1 MYFNKNPHKRKQMKG
16 GKSMDVSFKGFENL
30 LKAFAD
36 DTSTD
41 DFSLMYE
48 VHQKVLDIK
57 NLIQDVY
64 DVHVEYN
71 YLKSG
76 DYYKVEIAFNPR
88 NILSKETAE
97 ALKDLVDVCDNVYS
111 TAKSLKNSTKKK

>member
-1 MYFNKNPHKRKQMKG
+1 
-16 GKSMDVSFKGFENL
+16 MDVSYEGFERL
-30 LKAFAD
+30 LKAFAEGS
-36 DTSTD
+36 STD
-41 DFSLMYE
+41 DLMQMIE

-71 YLKSG
+71 YVKSG

-97 ALKDLVDVCDNVYS
+97 ALKDLVDVCDTVYN
-111 TAKSLKNSTKKK
+111 TAKSIKNSTKKK